1 LLDGGREQLNAVEI
15 FEKWESPKSEGY
27 HNNVVILG
35 RCILAFSLSLL
46 GIEVP
51 ARRIYC
57 LDTLYVMGS
66 LNLTWC
72 LLGMMGLKWSSQG
85 EET

>member
-1 LLDGGREQLNAVEI
+1 MQLRFLRSGNSLSQRETVPQQCRNFGSMYFGI
-15 FEKWESPKSEGY
+15 
-27 HNNVVILG
+27 
-35 RCILAFSLSLL
+35 SLSLL

-57 LDTLYVMGS
+57 LDTLYVIGS
-66 LNLTWC
+66 LNLTWG